1 MKIRTSSPIVPR
13 LPINHGRLV
22 RKYLFVV
29 EWNSICRCVS
39 RFSIVDQVLDASY
52 AATVRC
58 ISEERQY
65 EEEK

>member
-13 LPINHGRLV
+13 LPINQGRLV

-29 EWNSICRCVS
+29 EWKSICRCVS
-39 RFSIVDQVLDASY
+39 LFSIVDQLLDASY
-52 AATVRC
+52 AATIRC
-58 ISEERQY
+58 IAKERQY